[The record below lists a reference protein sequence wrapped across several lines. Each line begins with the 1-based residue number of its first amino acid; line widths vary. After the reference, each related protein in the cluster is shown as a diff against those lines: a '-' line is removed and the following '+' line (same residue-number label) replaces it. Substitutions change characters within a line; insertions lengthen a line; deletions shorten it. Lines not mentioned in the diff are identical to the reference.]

1 VSGGWVAAVGYN
13 FEMRINNAMA
23 IASSA
28 MRVET
33 QRLAQSAANTA
44 NVQTPEYEAQ
54 RVDSVSIEGGGVR
67 GVSVATYGPHA
78 VRVEEGG
85 GTTQLSN
92 TDLVEETVTQMSSLR
107 AFQANASVLRT
118 ADEMLGELVR
128 RRA

>member
-1 VSGGWVAAVGYN
+1 
-13 FEMRINNAMA
+13 MT
-23 IASSA
+23 IASSG

-44 NVQTPEYEAQ
+44 NVQTPDYEAQ
-54 RVDSVSIEGGGVR
+54 RVDSVSLDGGGVR

-85 GTTQLSN
+85 GTTRLSN
-92 TDLVEETVTQMSSLR
+92 TDLVEETVTQLSSLR
-107 AFQANASVLRT
+107 AFQANVSVLR
-118 ADEMLGELVR
+118 ASDEMLGELVR

>member
-1 VSGGWVAAVGYN
+1 
-13 FEMRINNAMA
+13 MA

-44 NVQTPEYEAQ
+44 NVQTPGYEAR
-54 RVDSVSIEGGGVR
+54 RVDTVSLEGGGVR
-67 GVSVATYGPHA
+67 GESVATYGPAA

-107 AFQANASVLRT
+107 AFQANASVLRS